1 MCVCMYAHTSIQTMD
16 MNLKYVWAQQHSLSF
31 LGKLGRDGLLSC
43 FYSFLLKFHTLRLCF
58 QCSSMKYELSWSDLK
73 ADLTTEAE

>member
-1 MCVCMYAHTSIQTMD
+1 MRWYVCVYMYAHTSIQTMD

-43 FYSFLLKFHTLRLCF
+43 FSSFLVSNFTP
-58 QCSSMKYELSWSDLK
+58 
-73 ADLTTEAE
+73 